1 MKDKIFVFTSSFS
14 SVKPFY
20 FKILHIVSQLIGL
33 EAFKLLNDE
42 KHRNQE
48 MMYLLRSKNIKM
60 KMKTISNIPKQI
72 IFCGSSTNS
81 L

>member
-20 FKILHIVSQLIGL
+20 FKILHICILTYGL

-42 KHRNQE
+42 KHRKSGDDVSIAFKEYQDE
-48 MMYLLRSKNIKM
+48 MISKFPNKSSSVEVVRTLM
-60 KMKTISNIPKQI
+60 K
-72 IFCGSSTNS
+72 
-81 L
+81 